1 MEAVWGSPTYVADQN
16 GAGGAWQQDES
27 GNAFTVSIISKLAML
42 GILKFSTL
50 DPQVCNQDSTPLIIM
65 TTLLIMS
72 QHNTRIFYIYIFNTY
87 ILIYIQSYRVWV

>member
-1 MEAVWGSPTYVADQN
+1 MEAVWGSPSYVADQN

-50 DPQVCNQDSTPLIIM
+50 DPQVRENQHLRPS
-65 TTLLIMS
+65 
-72 QHNTRIFYIYIFNTY
+72 
-87 ILIYIQSYRVWV
+87 

>member
-1 MEAVWGSPTYVADQN
+1 MCTLTHILILYIHTGFPPQRKVAMEAVWGSPNYVADQN

-50 DPQVCNQDSTPLIIM
+50 DPQVCRVN
-65 TTLLIMS
+65 
-72 QHNTRIFYIYIFNTY
+72 IF
-87 ILIYIQSYRVWV
+87 LA